1 MRLFVAIP
9 MTHHMKQSLQ
19 GIQKEMNRKGYKG
32 SYTRKENLHMT
43 AAFVGEFDRPE
54 RILEAMNR
62 VPIPSITLE
71 LSRLGH
77 FGDLYW
83 VGTKKVPCLEEYV
96 FRLRKQFHEYK
107 IPFDAHPFLAH
118 ITVAR
123 RIIAP
128 QNTEINVP
136 ETHMELRH
144 VCLME
149 SARDADGKVFY
160 RELGRVSRGIMKEL

>member
-43 AAFVGEFDRPE
+43 AAFVGEYDRPE

-77 FGDLYW
+77 FGNLYW
-83 VGTKKVPCLEEYV
+83 MGTKENPMLEEYV
-96 FRLRKQFHEYK
+96 LQLRNEFQNDG
-107 IPFDAHPFLAH
+107 IPYDPHPFLAH

-123 RIIAP
+123 RVIAP
-128 QNTEINVP
+128 KDRIIDAPKTYMSI
-136 ETHMELRH
+136 RH

-149 SARDADGKVFY
+149 SVRDAEGKVSY
-160 RELGRVSRGIMKEL
+160 RELGRVSRSIREK